1 MRLVIAEK
9 KLTAE
14 AIAKAIFDK
23 YEYRDKVFK
32 GTGNNSDVVIAH
44 CSGHLISLKDPHEYD
59 EKLKKWDIET
69 LPFMFRKPKFNV
81 VPHHK
86 DMFNNMKNLIQKAS
100 LIYHAGD
107 PDDEGQLIVDEVL
120 NYAKYT
126 GKPGYELVAGEVLG
140 SVEAHMLQEV
150 GETALVV
157 VLKNRSDL
165 LGDEEVCLTLG
176 GLVVA
181 DVVVEAVGEH
191 TVAHLR
197 VGRQFVGLLGEAGE
211 GHHGHR
217 ESGEQRFEVEF
228 HWICKLNG

>member
-14 AIAKAIFDK
+14 AIATAIFDK
-23 YEYRDKVFK
+23 FEYKNKVFK

-86 DMFNNMKNLIQKAS
+86 DMFNNMYQLIKTAD
-100 LIYHAGD
+100 LVYHAGD
-107 PDDEGQLIVDEVL
+107 PDDEGQLIVDEIL

-126 GKPGYELVAGEVLG
+126 GTVKRIIFSDNNPIIVKKAFDNPIPNEKYIHEGFRAFFMRLALWFKPYKGFY
-140 SVEAHMLQEV
+140 
-150 GETALVV
+150 
-157 VLKNRSDL
+157 L
-165 LGDEEVCLTLG
+165 LT
-176 GLVVA
+176 
-181 DVVVEAVGEH
+181 
-191 TVAHLR
+191 
-197 VGRQFVGLLGEAGE
+197 
-211 GHHGHR
+211 
-217 ESGEQRFEVEF
+217 
-228 HWICKLNG
+228 

>member
-1 MRLVIAEK
+1 MDDAALLIDFLAVEQEIVGPVVENEQAGV
-9 KLTAE
+9 LHTYA
-14 AIAKAIFDK
+14 
-23 YEYRDKVFK
+23 
-32 GTGNNSDVVIAH
+32 GGGNS
-44 CSGHLISLKDPHEYD
+44 
-59 EKLKKWDIET
+59 
-69 LPFMFRKPKFNV
+69 RNV
-81 VPHHK
+81 V
-86 DMFNNMKNLIQKAS
+86 DGLVG
-100 LIYHAGD
+100 AGI
-107 PDDEGQLIVDEVL
+107 GVEVL
-120 NYAKYT
+120 TKFHADRL
-126 GKPGYELVAGEVLG
+126 KPGYELIAGEVLG

-181 DVVVEAVGEH
+181 DVVVQAVGEH

-197 VGRQFVGLLGEAGE
+197 VGGQFVGLLGEAGE

>member
-1 MRLVIAEK
+1 MAKEIVEIPTERLLPNPYQPRKQFSSEEMLGLADSIQQNGVLQPLLARRI
-9 KLTAE
+9 
-14 AIAKAIFDK
+14 
-23 YEYRDKVFK
+23 
-32 GTGNNSDVVIAH
+32 NNSD
-44 CSGHLISLKDPHEYD
+44 Y
-59 EKLKKWDIET
+59 
-69 LPFMFRKPKFNV
+69 
-81 VPHHK
+81 
-86 DMFNNMKNLIQKAS
+86 
-100 LIYHAGD
+100 
-107 PDDEGQLIVDEVL
+107 
-120 NYAKYT
+120 
-126 GKPGYELVAGEVLG
+126 YELIAGEVLG

-181 DVVVEAVGEH
+181 AVVVQAVGEH
-191 TVAHLR
+191 PVAHLR
-197 VGRQFVGLLGEAGE
+197 VGGQFVGLLGEAGE

>member
-1 MRLVIAEK
+1 MGEIVDNLHRADRQTIAVLRLGIHGGKNLLEDTHAAHVACAPFLMDHAALLIDFLAVEQE
-9 KLTAE
+9 LVGPVVENEQAGVLHTYA
-14 AIAKAIFDK
+14 
-23 YEYRDKVFK
+23 
-32 GTGNNSDVVIAH
+32 GGGNGRDVVY
-44 CSGHLISLKDPHEYD
+44 GL
-59 EKLKKWDIET
+59 
-69 LPFMFRKPKFNV
+69 V
-81 VPHHK
+81 G
-86 DMFNNMKNLIQKAS
+86 
-100 LIYHAGD
+100 AGICVEILTEFHTD
-107 PDDEGQLIVDEVL
+107 RL
-120 NYAKYT
+120 
-126 GKPGYELVAGEVLG
+126 KPGYELVAGEVLG

-165 LGDEEVCLTLG
+165 LGDEEVCLTFG

-191 TVAHLR
+191 SVAHLR